1 MYYFSRSVVQI
12 CDTYTGF
19 YATETLHFL
28 PKTWYLYLHCTLLL
42 GSSIGSCLSA
52 SILSTQFFLKKRF
65 WVYNVTATIT
75 LIFAVIT
82 YLFSTKNYIPL
93 IMTSLFI
100 IGATTNI
107 LTSTTQKDL
116 ITEFEGKRAEYGAT
130 IFALIS
136 CGLETLR
143 GGLVRFISVFNP
155 SNQENWD
162 PDQDEGRIGEY
173 YRNVYI
179 GVISGLTIATI
190 IVFLSARIY
199 T

>member
-1 MYYFSRSVVQI
+1 
-12 CDTYTGF
+12 
-19 YATETLHFL
+19 
-28 PKTWYLYLHCTLLL
+28 
-42 GSSIGSCLSA
+42 
-52 SILSTQFFLKKRF
+52 
-65 WVYNVTATIT
+65 
-75 LIFAVIT
+75 
-82 YLFSTKNYIPL
+82 
-93 IMTSLFI
+93 MTSLFI

-190 IVFLSARIY
+190 IVFLGRQLLYRKARGFFYAAEYIGGSIVGDGSQALASWMSLS
-199 T
+199 